1 MSKKRRFG
9 RVRRLPSGR
18 YQARYSGPD
27 GIDRP
32 AQETFA
38 TKGEAEVWL
47 TLKESEILRGDWM
60 DPDAGKVAF
69 GKYAARWIDDQVLK
83 PRTEELYRGL
93 LKNHLAPRLSATWTC
108 ATSASP
114 IFGAGA
120 RNG

>member
-1 MSKKRRFG
+1 MTKRRFG

-32 AQETFA
+32 APETFT

-47 TLKESEILRGDWM
+47 TLKEAEIVRGDWM

-69 GKYAARWIDDQVLK
+69 GKYAASWIDDQVLK
-83 PRTEELYRGL
+83 PRTEELYRACSRITSL
-93 LKNHLAPRLSATWTC
+93 RLSAMWTC
-108 ATSASP
+108 ATSARP
-114 IFGAGA
+114 GRQPVG
-120 RNG
+120 

>member
-32 AQETFA
+32 AQGTFA
-38 TKGEAEVWL
+38 AKGEAEVWL
-47 TLKESEILRGDWM
+47 TLKEAEILRGDWM

-69 GKYAARWIDDQVLK
+69 GSTPL
-83 PRTEELYRGL
+83 PG
-93 LKNHLAPRLSATWTC
+93 
-108 ATSASP
+108 
-114 IFGAGA
+114 
-120 RNG
+120 